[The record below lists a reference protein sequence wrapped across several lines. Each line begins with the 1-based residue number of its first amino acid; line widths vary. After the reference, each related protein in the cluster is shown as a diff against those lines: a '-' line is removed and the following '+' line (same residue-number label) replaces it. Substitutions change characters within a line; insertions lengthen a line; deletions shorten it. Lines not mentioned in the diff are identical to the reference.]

1 MSRVIIGMDP
11 HKASATIE
19 VINDQERCLAT
30 GRFGTDTCAYTTMLS
45 YVRGQWPHRVWAVE
59 GAQGTGRPIAQ
70 RLLAGGE
77 RVWDVPAKLAARARA
92 FDTGQGRKTDATDAH
107 SIAVVAL
114 RTTGLRELAVD
125 EDLVALRLLVDR
137 RDALS
142 RRRTQT
148 VNQLHRLLLEL
159 IPGGAPRHL
168 SALQAK
174 TLLASVRPRDL
185 AGRTRRQMAADLV
198 GEVAA
203 VDAKLKDL
211 NGRLRAA
218 VLARG
223 SHLMDLF
230 GVGPAGAARILV
242 DVADVVRFRT
252 RGHFAAWNGTAPLDA
267 SSGEQTHH
275 RLSRAGNRR
284 LNHVLHIAAVV
295 QIRHD
300 TDGRAYYR
308 RKLADGKGSLG
319 ALRCLR
325 RRISDAVYRQL
336 VADATTAPAPADAP
350 DAPDRQAGP
359 GGHPGATSQSSAAD
373 RSPDIGTSDQPQPGP
388 APATLAAPPAPAKD
402 GASSIAANPSRRAGG
417 VNLERPTGRTRLT
430 PTSAGGHSRPS
441 RTRP

>member
-1 MSRVIIGMDP
+1 M
-11 HKASATIE
+11 
-19 VINDQERCLAT
+19 
-30 GRFGTDTCAYTTMLS
+30 
-45 YVRGQWPHRVWAVE
+45 
-59 GAQGTGRPIAQ
+59 
-70 RLLAGGE
+70 
-77 RVWDVPAKLAARARA
+77 PAKLAARVRA

-107 SIAVVAL
+107 AIAMVAL
-114 RTTGLRELAVD
+114 RTPRLRELAVD

-174 TLLASVRPRDL
+174 TLLAGVRPRDL
-185 AGRTRRQMAADLV
+185 AGRTRRRLAADLI

-211 NGRLRAA
+211 KGQLRQA

-223 SHLMDLF
+223 SHLMDLY

-242 DVADVVRFRT
+242 DVADVVRFPT

-267 SSGEQTHH
+267 SSGEQRHH

-295 QIRHD
+295 QLRND
-300 TDGRAYYR
+300 TDGRAYYK
-308 RKLADGKGSLG
+308 RKVKEGKGPLG
-319 ALRCLR
+319 GAALPAPPDLRRGLPPARRRRRRHRPSATGRTRRAREGTPGRLHSPARPTGPRTSALR
-325 RRISDAVYRQL
+325 ISHN
-336 VADATTAPAPADAP
+336 P
-350 DAPDRQAGP
+350 
-359 GGHPGATSQSSAAD
+359 S
-373 RSPDIGTSDQPQPGP
+373 PQPDTV
-388 APATLAAPPAPAKD
+388 AATPHRPKRRAASAAAPPR
-402 GASSIAANPSRRAGG
+402 RRARG
-417 VNLERPTGRTRLT
+417 VKVERPTGRTTLT
-430 PTSAGGHSRPS
+430 PTSAGAP
-441 RTRP
+441 

>member
-1 MSRVIIGMDP
+1 MSRMIIGMDP
-11 HKASATIE
+11 HKASVTIE
-19 VINDQERCLAT
+19 VIDDRERCLAT
-30 GRFGTDTCAYTTMLS
+30 GRFGTDSRGYQTMLS
-45 YVRGQWPHRVWAVE
+45 YVRTQWPHRVWAVE
-59 GAQGTGRPIAQ
+59 GANGTGRPIAQ
-70 RLLAGGE
+70 RLLAAGE

-107 SIAVVAL
+107 AIAVVAL
-114 RTTGLRELAVD
+114 RTSGLRELSVD
-125 EDLVALRLLVDR
+125 EELVALRLLVDR

-174 TLLASVRPRDL
+174 TLLATVRPRDL
-185 AGRTRRQMAADLV
+185 SGRTRRQMAADLI
-198 GEVAA
+198 GELAA
-203 VDAKLKDL
+203 VDAKLKEF

-267 SSGEQTHH
+267 SSGEQLHH

-284 LNHVLHIAAVV
+284 LNHVLYIAAVV

-300 TDGRAYYR
+300 TEGRAYYR
-308 RKLADGKGSLG
+308 RKLAEGKGSLG

-350 DAPDRQAGP
+350 DGRAGP

-388 APATLAAPPAPAKD
+388 AEATLLPTAAAKD
-402 GASSIAANPSRRAGG
+402 GASPIAANPSRRAGG